1 MGNEFQMLVC
11 VETIVKIQA
20 RIWKSAAGP
29 GSLHLPSPILPG
41 GGGHIL
47 SIGGPLELVDKADS
61 WASPTEI
68 LVLETQA
75 GARW

>member
-1 MGNEFQMLVC
+1 MLVY
-11 VETIVKIQA
+11 VETVVKIQA

-29 GSLHLPSPILPG
+29 AVCISLLPLSLAR
-41 GGGHIL
+41 GHIL
-47 SIGGPLELVDKADS
+47 SIEDLVDEADS

>member
-1 MGNEFQMLVC
+1 MLVYG
-11 VETIVKIQA
+11 ETVVKFQA
-20 RIWKSAAGP
+20 RTWKSAAGAQQ
-29 GSLHLPSPILPG
+29 SASPILPG
-41 GGGHIL
+41 RGPH
-47 SIGGPLELVDKADS
+47 SEHRGPLEELVDEADS